1 MQKRIKKKFD
11 QLRFSDLVKHN
22 NALGCPIRESLL
34 HWIYSQLKS
43 IGDRKNI
50 SVRSV
55 EVTDRERMAAL
66 LIDNALSK
74 EFIMPDPEIYY
85 YN

>member
-1 MQKRIKKKFD
+1 MQKRIKKKFN
-11 QLRFSDLVKHN
+11 QLRFEDLAKHN
-22 NALGCPIRESLL
+22 NALGRPIRETVL

-55 EVTDRERMAAL
+55 EVTGRERMAAL
-66 LIDNALSK
+66 LLDNALSK